1 MLKASEAGLSNH
13 QSEVDA
19 ASKAAGEG
27 DLVEDG
33 GVGEQDA
40 DNAEAQDCVDELIVR
55 VDTPELAQS
64 VTKASSVVSASK
76 ASVVSSLKRQL

>member
-1 MLKASEAGLSNH
+1 MNKLNEEELEKVSEMLKASEAGLPNQ

-27 DLVEDG
+27 DIVEDG

-40 DNAEAQDCVDELIVR
+40 DNAEA
-55 VDTPELAQS
+55 
-64 VTKASSVVSASK
+64 
-76 ASVVSSLKRQL
+76 